1 MLRWNYF
8 RWFHSKLWSH
18 SFFKKYPSYK
28 KNSIKRNIPG
38 FPSSHSFLILCQLLH
53 LHSKGGQKMF
63 IVTNVC
69 YMPLTFH
76 VSEYLHFQHGHPCS
90 RSKEASETT
99 EAVLV
104 TNNGANSIPLPSV
117 SVHSCAASFPAM
129 ILWSL
134 SQSWNIDA
142 GVHPRFCCEDWRGK
156 VGDDRRPGIRTRIRM
171 WLSSSALNLG
181 LTMQIL
187 VKMKRIILNSNM
199 LVNFVF
205 PFFWVP
211 VNC

>member
-1 MLRWNYF
+1 MKSFIFSRSIQHIRKTIWKGTYQV
-8 RWFHSKLWSH
+8 SH
-18 SFFKKYPSYK
+18 LLTVFSSSANFYIYIAKVAKKIAFFK
-28 KNSIKRNIPG
+28 
-38 FPSSHSFLILCQLLH
+38 
-53 LHSKGGQKMF
+53 
-63 IVTNVC
+63 VTNVC
-69 YMPLTFH
+69 YKPLTFD
-76 VSEYLHFQHGHPCS
+76 VSECLHFQHGHPCS
-90 RSKEASETT
+90 QSKEASETT

-117 SVHSCAASFPAM
+117 SVHSCAASFPTM

-187 VKMKRIILNSNM
+187 VKRKRIILNSNM
-199 LVNFVF
+199 LVNFVG
-205 PFFWVP
+205 
-211 VNC
+211 